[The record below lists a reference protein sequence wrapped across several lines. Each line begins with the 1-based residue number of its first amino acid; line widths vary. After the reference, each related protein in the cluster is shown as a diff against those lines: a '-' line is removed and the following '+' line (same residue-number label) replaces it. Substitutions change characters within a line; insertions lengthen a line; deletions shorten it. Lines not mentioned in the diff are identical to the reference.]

1 MRVGRRAWWSA
12 VAVLRLTYLPG
23 GVEPTVMPYLR
34 PETVLEEFSGL
45 TLSTVRPAI
54 REDEEFVRGQTGS
67 MASTLRFLAG
77 ELEAR
82 EAMVDEQERALRE
95 ALDAVAE
102 RAADT
107 PLENAVDAAVADLD
121 DAPDRVRERESALLE
136 AADQV
141 LAAIDTHLGGE
152 TARQAREPVYDFL
165 DTRIEGQLRML
176 GGEPREG
183 SEQ

>member
-1 MRVGRRAWWSA
+1 
-12 VAVLRLTYLPG
+12 
-23 GVEPTVMPYLR
+23 MPYLR
-34 PETVLEEFSGL
+34 PETVLEEFSGF

-102 RAADT
+102 RTADT
-107 PLENAVDAAVADLD
+107 PVAEAVEAAVTDVD
-121 DAPDRVRERESALLE
+121 DAPGGVREREGALLE
-136 AADQV
+136 AADDV
-141 LAAIDTHLGGE
+141 LASVDTHLDGE
-152 TARQAREPVYDFL
+152 HAREARQPMYDFL
-165 DTRIEGQLRML
+165 DTRTAGQLRML
-176 GGEPREG
+176 GRE
-183 SEQ
+183 SEEGGQ

>member
-1 MRVGRRAWWSA
+1 
-12 VAVLRLTYLPG
+12 
-23 GVEPTVMPYLR
+23 MPYLR
-34 PETVLEEFSGL
+34 PETVLEEFSGF

-67 MASTLRFLAG
+67 MASTLRFLAS

-102 RAADT
+102 TTADGSVGETVEEVVAA
-107 PLENAVDAAVADLD
+107 LD
-121 DAPDRVRERESALLE
+121 DAPDGLVEREELLLG
-136 AADQV
+136 AADDV
-141 LAAIDTHLGGE
+141 LAALDTHLDGE
-152 TARQAREPVYDFL
+152 RAREARQPMYDFL
-165 DTRIEGQLRML
+165 DTRTEGQLRML
-176 GGEPREG
+176 GRDQEGEDSDGG